1 MSTTP
6 RNLINIYA
14 APGEVF
20 ADLKQRPTVLVPL
33 LLITVALAVMM
44 FYYMTHVDLAWLMDQ
59 QLTMSGQQ

>member
-14 APGEVF
+14 APGEAF

-44 FYYMTHVDLAWLMDQ
+44 FYYMTHVDLAWLMEQ